1 MLILSGLAN
10 LFRMKM
16 IMTRTILFAFLI
28 VSMELHA
35 QVELDISV
43 DDQVNMIVATPQL
56 KLPKRQNLY
65 FELGGSGGF
74 GSINYENIFAHRYPK
89 LRFLLRPGLSFT
101 PIDKNNG
108 FALIFPVMVH
118 GIYGINHCL
127 DVGLGQTFTITSK
140 GQFFFRAPLSVGY
153 RLEPKESR
161 MFYRF
166 SYTPIV
172 SYLFDRQWEHWGG
185 ISIGYKIK

>member
-1 MLILSGLAN
+1 MNRIVNIMILLAV
-10 LFRMKM
+10 LF
-16 IMTRTILFAFLI
+16 F
-28 VSMELHA
+28 SMEMHA
-35 QVELDISV
+35 QVDLGTSGSNDGSRF
-43 DDQVNMIVATPQL
+43 VATPQL
-56 KLPKRQNLY
+56 KHPKRHNVY

-74 GSINYENIFAHRYPK
+74 GSFNYEKIFAHRNPK
-89 LRFLLRPGLSFT
+89 MRFLLRPGLSFT

-108 FALIFPVMVH
+108 FALIFPVLVH
-118 GIYGINHCL
+118 GVYGEKHCL
-127 DVGLGQTFTITSK
+127 DVGIGQTFTITSK
-140 GQFFFRAPLSVGY
+140 GQFFFRAPLSIGY

-172 SYLFDRQWEHWGG
+172 SYLFDQQWEHWGG